1 MTAVGKTNI
10 GQKREMNQDYIYY
23 SDSSVGKLPNLYIV
37 ADGMGGHNA
46 GDYASRQATETM
58 LSYIE
63 KSDYE
68 NPVTVLKYAII
79 RANERLIVDAQKN
92 PELAGMGTTIVACVI
107 VDGHLYVANM
117 GDSRLYLITGD
128 EIRQI
133 TMDHSLVEEMIRAGK
148 LERENVRNHPEK
160 NIITKAVGASLDAM
174 PDFFELDI
182 SAGDRVLLCSDGLS
196 NMVEDDEIEDIVR
209 EENSLEN
216 AVDRLIERANYYGG
230 RDNISVVLIGE

>member
-10 GQKREMNQDYIYY
+10 GQKREMNQDFIYY
-23 SDSSVGKLPNLYIV
+23 SDSSVGRLPNLYIV

-117 GDSRLYLITGD
+117 GDSRLYLISSDG
-128 EIRQI
+128 IRQI

-182 SAGDRVLLCSDGLS
+182 STEDRVLLCSDGLS

-209 EENSLEN
+209 EEDSLEN

-230 RDNISVVLIGE
+230 RDNISVVLIGK

>member
-10 GQKREMNQDYIYY
+10 GQKREMNQDYIYC

-182 SAGDRVLLCSDGLS
+182 STEDRVLLCSDGLS

-209 EENSLEN
+209 EEDSLEN

-230 RDNISVVLIGE
+230 RDNISVVLIGK

>member
-79 RANERLIVDAQKN
+79 RANERLIMDAQKN
-92 PELAGMGTTIVACVI
+92 SELAGMGTTIVACVI